1 MRHSRWRNF
10 SEWKETGGGSHAAGH
25 ALHSPTIYL
34 KARRFPFAHYD
45 PTQRCT
51 YDDVSARLSFCTY
64 HYLDTRAIWAWKDA
78 GEQSLVANDQEKLRL
93 RPIYENET
101 NRLHPLQ
108 NDILPLFSYYSWF
121 FNPIWL
127 RWAIVPLL

>member
-25 ALHSPTIYL
+25 ALRSPTIYL

-51 YDDVSARLSFCTY
+51 YDGVSARLSFCTY
-64 HYLDTRAIWAWKDA
+64 HYLDTRAVRAWKDT
-78 GEQSLVANDQEKLRL
+78 GGGSRGWVANDQEKLRP
-93 RPIYENET
+93 RPICTSTKQTDCIHY
-101 NRLHPLQ
+101 RMIFSLYFLI
-108 NDILPLFSYYSWF
+108 ILDFLMRFD
-121 FNPIWL
+121 
-127 RWAIVPLL
+127 